1 MDKMRELANAIV
13 ETFEEVLDRY
23 DVTLPS
29 SEDDEREQGNTARLY
44 GMTYYGLLDAVEAL
58 IADYCKDVKSE
69 QAEKVKSEQTAF
81 DLVNALRA
89 CDDVVAVQLW
99 LMEDLE
105 NAADVLEMELNET
118 QLRLL
123 ADRSERLLEDCSHG
137 WEQIY
142 SVAHDLFYPQCRNC
156 RFYDPLQNIC
166 VNAESDDWGNKV
178 SMHHDC
184 DQWMGLCESD

>member
-23 DVTLPS
+23 NVTLPS

-58 IADYCKDVKSE
+58 IADSCKEVKSE
-69 QAEKVKSEQTAF
+69 LTAF
-81 DLVNALRA
+81 ELVNALRK
-89 CDDVVAVQLW
+89 CDDVIAVQLW

-105 NAADVLEMELNET
+105 EAAEDLDMELNET

-123 ADRSERLLEDCSHG
+123 ADHAKRPLENCENG
-137 WEQIY
+137 WEKIHA
-142 SVAHDLFYPQCRNC
+142 VAHDLFDPQCRNC
-156 RFYDPLQNIC
+156 RFYDSLQNIC
-166 VNAESDDWGNKV
+166 VNAESNDWGNKV
-178 SMHHDC
+178 SMYHDC

>member
-1 MDKMRELANAIV
+1 MEKMRELASAIV

-58 IADYCKDVKSE
+58 IADYCKDI
-69 QAEKVKSEQTAF
+69 KSEQTAF
-81 DLVNALRA
+81 DLVKALRE

-99 LMEDLE
+99 LMEVLE
-105 NAADVLEMELNET
+105 NAAETLDMELTET

-123 ADRSERLLEDCSHG
+123 ADHTKCPLEDCENG
-137 WEQIY
+137 WEKIY
-142 SVAHDLFYPQCRNC
+142 AAAHDLFDPQCRNC
-156 RFYDPLQNIC
+156 RFYDSLENIC
-166 VNAESDDWGNKV
+166 VNAESNDWGNKV
-178 SMHHDC
+178 SMYDDC
-184 DQWMGLCESD
+184 DQWMGLCKSE